1 MLRYYQTSWISFVL
15 ALTSLALIPLVLF
28 LIDDGH
34 PGWDQLPE
42 KLNIM
47 VVGAVIA
54 VLFLIVSFV
63 SGMFVWKQRRIAL
76 LWLLPSGI
84 VLLLIFTYAASLLVM
99 TIGTLIGWK
108 ASWL

>member
-1 MLRYYQTSWISFVL
+1 MLHYYQTSCISFVL

-28 LIDDGH
+28 LINDGH

-47 VVGAVIA
+47 VVGAAIA

-63 SGMFVWKQRRIAL
+63 SGMYVWKQRKSAL
-76 LWLLPSGI
+76 FWLLPSGI
-84 VLLLIFTYAASLLVM
+84 VLFDIIADSASLLVM
-99 TIGTLIGWK
+99 YIGTLIGWK